1 MPGHRIKCDRDGRY
15 SLRLPREEREL
26 LRSLPGQLREVLKT
40 DDPHLRRLFPPAYTD
55 DDESDAEFRR
65 LMRAELLEGKLA
77 ALQIVERTADAE
89 HLTGEQLEGWLGAL
103 ESLRLYLGT
112 QLDVSEQTYET
123 ELDPDDPSAPAL
135 ALYGYLSWLQ
145 EEAVAAL
152 SAGWEEASASPPGST
167 E

>member
-1 MPGHRIKCDRDGRY
+1 MAAHRIARDRNGGYR
-15 SLRLPREEREL
+15 LRLPAEEREL
-26 LRSLPGQLREVLKT
+26 LRSLPAQLREVLKT
-40 DDPHLRRLFPPAYTD
+40 DDPSLRRLFPPAYTD
-55 DDESDAEFRR
+55 DDEANDEFRR
-65 LMRAELLEGKLA
+65 LMRDELLEGKLA
-77 ALQIVERTADAE
+77 ALRIVEETAGAD

-112 QLDVSEQTYET
+112 QLDVTEQTYEE

-152 SAGWEEASASPPGST
+152 SSSLH
-167 E
+167 

>member
-1 MPGHRIKCDRDGRY
+1 MAAHRIARDRKGGY
-15 SLRLPREEREL
+15 LLRLPAEEREL
-26 LRSLPGQLREVLKT
+26 LRSLPAQLREVLKT
-40 DDPHLRRLFPPAYTD
+40 DDPSLRRLFPPAYTD
-55 DDESDAEFRR
+55 DDEANDEFRR
-65 LMRAELLEGKLA
+65 LMRDELLEGKLA
-77 ALQIVERTADAE
+77 ALRIVEETAGAD

-112 QLDVSEQTYET
+112 QLDVTEQTYEE

-152 SAGWEEASASPPGST
+152 S
-167 E
+167 